1 MKTRTVLLHSIAPL
15 IVVVAAF
22 LGTRAL
28 ADEDDEG
35 DAATLKSLS
44 TTKHTLAEG
53 IGAAAKSPGVA
64 ISAKFED
71 EGKGLSLS
79 VYVAAK
85 GLGAEAD
92 ENVLQELAGSPTGA
106 EWKPETEVFKDV
118 EHVAR
123 SAEQLTLMRLTTLSL
138 GDVIAK
144 AEKAQKGTV
153 FSVTP
158 EIRAKRAV
166 FEVKVADGG
175 KATELLFD
183 LMTGAPVTTAGK

>member
-1 MKTRTVLLHSIAPL
+1 MKTRFRLLLAALPL
-15 IVVVAAF
+15 AAAAA
-22 LGTRAL
+22 LLATHAL
-28 ADEDDEG
+28 AGEDEG

-53 IGAAAKSPGVA
+53 IALAAKAPGVA

-85 GLGAEAD
+85 GLGAAAD
-92 ENVLQELAGSPTGA
+92 ENVLQELSGSPAAA

-123 SAEQLTLMRLTTLSL
+123 SAEQLTLMRLTS
-138 GDVIAK
+138 
-144 AEKAQKGTV
+144 
-153 FSVTP
+153 
-158 EIRAKRAV
+158 
-166 FEVKVADGG
+166 
-175 KATELLFD
+175 
-183 LMTGAPVTTAGK
+183 